1 MKILVTGANGFVG
14 KNLVLAL
21 EQLMNGNDRTRNR
34 LQIDELFCYD
44 INDSEDDL
52 DYYCSECDFVFNLA
66 GVNRPTDVRQYM
78 EGNFMFLSDLLKS
91 LAKYNNR
98 APVMLSSSVQASLI
112 GRYAESEYGKSKLA
126 AEQLLRRYGQELNI
140 ATYIY
145 RFPNLFG
152 KWCRP
157 NYNSVV
163 ATFCNA
169 YAHDQRITINDP
181 RVELELVY
189 IDDLVNEMLDALE
202 GKEYRCDYDGLTL
215 VNNPDGQYCYVPT
228 FYRMSVGQIAQC
240 LDLIKKQPK
249 TLLVPELKRNGFIK
263 KLYSTYLSYLPIE
276 KTIFDLKTNYDE
288 RGSFTELVKT
298 MNGGQFSVNV
308 SRPGVIKGQHF
319 HNSKWEFFIV
329 VKGRAL
335 IRERNLNTGDIY
347 EFEVSDDK
355 LQAVHMLPG
364 YTHSIENLDDEE
376 ELITLMWANEMFDKN
391 HPDTFYEEV

>member
-145 RFPNLFG
+145 RFPNIF
-152 KWCRP
+152 P
-157 NYNSVV
+157 
-163 ATFCNA
+163 
-169 YAHDQRITINDP
+169 YA
-181 RVELELVY
+181 E
-189 IDDLVNEMLDALE
+189 
-202 GKEYRCDYDGLTL
+202 
-215 VNNPDGQYCYVPT
+215 
-228 FYRMSVGQIAQC
+228 C
-240 LDLIKKQPK
+240 L
-249 TLLVPELKRNGFIK
+249 
-263 KLYSTYLSYLPIE
+263 
-276 KTIFDLKTNYDE
+276 
-288 RGSFTELVKT
+288 
-298 MNGGQFSVNV
+298 
-308 SRPGVIKGQHF
+308 
-319 HNSKWEFFIV
+319 
-329 VKGRAL
+329 
-335 IRERNLNTGDIY
+335 
-347 EFEVSDDK
+347 
-355 LQAVHMLPG
+355 
-364 YTHSIENLDDEE
+364 
-376 ELITLMWANEMFDKN
+376 
-391 HPDTFYEEV
+391 